1 MAIDMMSLGN
11 TASLPSVMDLS
22 QIGKIKRDSVCVLG
36 LLDGTRI
43 IAQKISEDAANIIL
57 EHPLRLIIQ
66 PVSQDSISLRLIDF
80 IVGASPDTTKVSIKL
95 HAVICEYLPDNDLI
109 DGYAD
114 HVARKQTQTSES
126 TQ

>member
-22 QIGKIKRDSVCVLG
+22 QIGKIKRDNVTVLG

-43 IAQKISEDAANIIL
+43 IAQKISEDGVNVVL

-66 PVSQDSISLRLIDF
+66 PAGQDSISLRLIDF
-80 IVGASPDTTKVSIKL
+80 IVGGSPDITKVAIKT
-95 HAVICEYLPDNDLI
+95 HAIICEYLPDNDLI

-114 HVARKQTQTSES
+114 HVARKQVQAPAS